1 MCAGAIKRAK
11 IFQQSVPLPPSPPAT
26 FTSCSNLLVFFG
38 AWRAANQTLLQ
49 TAATMTEEEVVV
61 EGEEM
66 IEAKKA

>member
-1 MCAGAIKRAK
+1 
-11 IFQQSVPLPPSPPAT
+11 
-26 FTSCSNLLVFFG
+26 LLVFFG